1 MNISLSD
8 VDDFMK
14 NWFNDSSI
22 LTKSWL
28 NDLDVLMKTWLSD
41 VDGLTKTWL
50 NDAALMNIW
59 FNDIKSNVLGRD
71 EQP

>member
-1 MNISLSD
+1 MKSSLNDSSML
-8 VDDFMK
+8 MK
-14 NWFNDSSI
+14 NWLNDSGM
-22 LTKSWL
+22 LMKKWL
-28 NDLDVLMKTWLSD
+28 ND

-71 EQP
+71 EHP

>member
-1 MNISLSD
+1 MNSSLNDASML
-8 VDDFMK
+8 MK
-14 NWFNDSSI
+14 NWLNDSSM
-22 LTKSWL
+22 
-28 NDLDVLMKTWLSD
+28 LMKNWLSD